1 MKRTLGIMMLVAA
14 VGAVGAQDPTPPA
27 RPVRPAEPARPAPAP
42 RIYTP
47 RPYIEIDEA
56 RIRAEADRAAREVE
70 REMSRVDLDA
80 VREQSARIAEMA
92 REASRDFN
100 RDANRIALEASR
112 AAVEASREMV
122 DAARVDARRF
132 AEEFRDGFR
141 DFTPMAPMPAMAPM
155 AAMPAFTP
163 MPAIAPM
170 PFGRMSDGFRVPTP
184 QFIQGDPADSLWR
197 VAQDI
202 LNRGD
207 YGRAAQMFK
216 EIGQKFPK
224 SGYQD
229 DLPYWEAFA
238 RYKIGTT
245 SELQAGAKL
254 LEPRA
259 SKLIGT
265 TTPSSGSSRPYFVMN
280 GGRRGTGDGDVV
292 GLYLRI
298 NSALAQRGDDGAR
311 SIVAKATQGGTN
323 ICDNDEMQVRRE
335 AMSALNQMDAAT
347 ALPIIKRVLD
357 KKDDCTAE
365 LRSQAVS
372 LLGRRGDG
380 EAATLLA
387 ATAKSDPSKSVR
399 GQAISW
405 LPKLQGDA
413 GVNMLEEILRT
424 EQDEQ
429 IQRSVVRTLTSSDN
443 PKARSSMRA
452 LIDRKDAPIALRVEA
467 VSAFNNDRATTE
479 DAAYLRSLYTRA
491 DNDRLKDAIINA
503 LARIGGSENEQWIL
517 NIAKNQNEPSQL
529 RATAIGRLMRS
540 NLPVA
545 DLIKLYDASDSY
557 DVRSRI
563 VSALENRKEPEA
575 SDKLVDIIRN
585 STIINIRTQAL
596 NALMRKKDPRSEKIV
611 QDILDGK
618 KP

>member
-1 MKRTLGIMMLVAA
+1 
-14 VGAVGAQDPTPPA
+14 
-27 RPVRPAEPARPAPAP
+27 
-42 RIYTP
+42 
-47 RPYIEIDEA
+47 
-56 RIRAEADRAAREVE
+56 
-70 REMSRVDLDA
+70 
-80 VREQSARIAEMA
+80 
-92 REASRDFN
+92 
-100 RDANRIALEASR
+100 
-112 AAVEASREMV
+112 
-122 DAARVDARRF
+122 
-132 AEEFRDGFR
+132 
-141 DFTPMAPMPAMAPM
+141 
-155 AAMPAFTP
+155 
-163 MPAIAPM
+163 
-170 PFGRMSDGFRVPTP
+170 
-184 QFIQGDPADSLWR
+184 
-197 VAQDI
+197 
-202 LNRGD
+202 
-207 YGRAAQMFK
+207 
-216 EIGQKFPK
+216 
-224 SGYQD
+224 
-229 DLPYWEAFA
+229 
-238 RYKIGTT
+238 
-245 SELQAGAKL
+245 
-254 LEPRA
+254 
-259 SKLIGT
+259 
-265 TTPSSGSSRPYFVMN
+265 MN

-298 NSALAQRGDDGAR
+298 NSALAQRGDA
-311 SIVAKATQGGTN
+311 SAAAIVAKANQAGTN
-323 ICDNDEMQVRRE
+323 TCDNDEMQVRRE

-357 KKDDCTAE
+357 KKDECTAE

-387 ATAKSDPSKSVR
+387 AAAKSDPSKSVR
-399 GQAISW
+399 SQAISW

-467 VSAFNNDRATTE
+467 VNAFSNDRATTE
-479 DAAYLRSLYTRA
+479 DAAYLRSLYARA
-491 DNDRLKDAIINA
+491 DNDRLKEAIINA
-503 LARIGGSENEQWIL
+503 LGRIGGSENEQWIL
-517 NIAKNQNEPSQL
+517 NIAKNQSEPSQL
-529 RATAIGRLMRS
+529 RAAAISRLMRS
-540 NLPVA
+540 NLPVG

-585 STIINIRTQAL
+585 STVINIRTQAL

>member
-1 MKRTLGIMMLVAA
+1 
-14 VGAVGAQDPTPPA
+14 
-27 RPVRPAEPARPAPAP
+27 
-42 RIYTP
+42 
-47 RPYIEIDEA
+47 
-56 RIRAEADRAAREVE
+56 
-70 REMSRVDLDA
+70 
-80 VREQSARIAEMA
+80 
-92 REASRDFN
+92 
-100 RDANRIALEASR
+100 
-112 AAVEASREMV
+112 
-122 DAARVDARRF
+122 
-132 AEEFRDGFR
+132 
-141 DFTPMAPMPAMAPM
+141 
-155 AAMPAFTP
+155 
-163 MPAIAPM
+163 
-170 PFGRMSDGFRVPTP
+170 
-184 QFIQGDPADSLWR
+184 
-197 VAQDI
+197 
-202 LNRGD
+202 
-207 YGRAAQMFK
+207 
-216 EIGQKFPK
+216 
-224 SGYQD
+224 
-229 DLPYWEAFA
+229 
-238 RYKIGTT
+238 
-245 SELQAGAKL
+245 
-254 LEPRA
+254 
-259 SKLIGT
+259 
-265 TTPSSGSSRPYFVMN
+265 
-280 GGRRGTGDGDVV
+280 V

-311 SIVAKATQGGTN
+311 AIVAKYNQAGPNNT
-323 ICDNDEMQVRRE
+323 CDSDEMQVRRE

-357 KKDDCTAE
+357 KKDECTVE

-399 GQAISW
+399 SQAISW

-429 IQRSVVRTLTSSDN
+429 IQRAVVRTLTSSEY

-452 LIDRKDAPIALRVEA
+452 LIDRKDAPLALRIEA
-467 VSAFNNDRATTE
+467 VSAFSNERATAE
-479 DAAYLRSLYTRA
+479 DAAYLRSLYSRA
-491 DNDRLKDAIINA
+491 DNDRLKEAIINA
-503 LARIGGSENEQWIL
+503 LARIGGSENDQWVL

-540 NLPVA
+540 NLPIG

-563 VSALENRKEPEA
+563 VTALENRKEPEA

-585 STIINIRTQAL
+585 STVINIRSQAL

-611 QDILDGK
+611 LDILDGK